1 MFPKKKNIMF
11 PEMFIPNPRRVIGF
25 PMGRGSQKPTLK
37 KGLNQK
43 GEKGGKPLKN
53 YFGGVCEKACV

>member
-1 MFPKKKNIMF
+1 MF
-11 PEMFIPNPRRVIGF
+11 PEIFISNPRRVIGF

-37 KGLNQK
+37 EGLNQK
-43 GEKGGKPLKN
+43 GEKGDKPRKNSYN

>member
-1 MFPKKKNIMF
+1 MF
-11 PEMFIPNPRRVIGF
+11 PEIFIPNPRRVIGF